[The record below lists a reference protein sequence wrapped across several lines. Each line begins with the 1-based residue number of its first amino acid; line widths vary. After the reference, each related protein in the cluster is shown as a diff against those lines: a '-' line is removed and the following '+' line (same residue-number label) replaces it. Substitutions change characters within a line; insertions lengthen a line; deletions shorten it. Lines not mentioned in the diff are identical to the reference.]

1 MRLQPLVRHPDMSSS
16 TRCVS
21 ILDNGSPWCRR
32 LIAQLDSSIFMN
44 EFIVESKRTP
54 DS

>member
-32 LIAQLDSSIFMN
+32 LIAKPDSSVFMN
-44 EFIVESKRTP
+44 ESIEESKRAP